1 MPRRILFVDNSEI
14 VRRLIRT
21 CLESLVC
28 GEAMDC
34 PDAAQRV
41 REVASDV
48 IVLGLSMPQMN
59 GLEAAA
65 VLRSMLLRV
74 PIVLF
79 TLHQDTVS
87 EKRAQAVGIRA
98 VVSNS
103 DRIEV
108 LPELI
113 LNFVGGV
120 KGVTG

>member
-1 MPRRILFVDNSEI
+1 
-14 VRRLIRT
+14 
-21 CLESLVC
+21 
-28 GEAMDC
+28 MDC
-34 PDAAQRV
+34 LDAAQIA
-41 REVASDV
+41 RELAPDV